1 MSNFLLIFISLGFGA
16 LMGRLKLLPQDAY
29 KSINAWLVYLV
40 IPAVSLRF
48 VPEIEWNT
56 AVLVPLLAPFVI
68 WGGAWVFVRC
78 CDRKMHLSPASRT
91 ALLITCGLGNTG
103 FFGFPMIT
111 AFYGEGSIQEGIV
124 LDQLTFVVFATLGV
138 TTILKAAESTKGNQ
152 KFSAV
157 FGKVLRFPPFIGF
170 LLALILPHLMDMA
183 LLNPLLDKLVAT
195 MSPMSLFSIGL
206 QLRVGGIRE
215 EWRLLTA
222 GLCYKLMLAPILV
235 TILALILHS
244 GGVLPKISVIQA
256 AMPSHVTASL
266 LASQYNQNPR
276 YCSLAV
282 GLGILFGFV
291 TCTVWYFILQR
302 LF

>member
-1 MSNFLLIFISLGFGA
+1 MSNFLLIFVSLGFGA
-16 LMGRLKLLPQDAY
+16 LMGRLKILPQDAY

-78 CDRKMHLSPASRT
+78 YDMKVHLSPASRT

-195 MSPMSLFSIGL
+195 MSPMSLFSIAQGPAIKIIGL
-206 QLRVGGIRE
+206 LFDTEIF
-215 EWRLLTA
+215 
-222 GLCYKLMLAPILV
+222 PIL
-235 TILALILHS
+235 
-244 GGVLPKISVIQA
+244 
-256 AMPSHVTASL
+256 
-266 LASQYNQNPR
+266 
-276 YCSLAV
+276 
-282 GLGILFGFV
+282 
-291 TCTVWYFILQR
+291 TVFICICDAPT
-302 LF
+302 F